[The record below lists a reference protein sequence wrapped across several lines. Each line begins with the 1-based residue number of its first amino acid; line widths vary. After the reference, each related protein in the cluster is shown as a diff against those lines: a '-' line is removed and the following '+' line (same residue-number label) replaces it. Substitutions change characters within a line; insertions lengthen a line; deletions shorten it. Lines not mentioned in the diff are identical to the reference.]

1 MSAKWQRESDR
12 YVRDKMNLLVTGAWS
27 DGKNCISELEAMG
40 HSVCFMQ
47 FEKDDLPCPYD
58 WVEGVICN
66 GLFLTHPIEKFP
78 NLRYIQL
85 TSAGFDRVD
94 MDYVKA
100 HGIEIHNA
108 RGVYSIP
115 MAEFALCGVL
125 QLYKQAAF
133 FRENQKQHLWEKH
146 RGLMELADKT
156 VLIVGCGS
164 VGNECAK
171 RFKAFDCKIIG
182 VDLYPREDSLY
193 SEILPLDKLNEAL
206 TQADIVVLTLPL
218 TEQTKHLMDEERFSL
233 MKDGAAL
240 VNIAR
245 GAIIDTNSLLNHID
259 RLTGAVLDVF
269 EEEPLS
275 TDSSLWNK
283 QNIILTPHN
292 SFVGEGNGERLRSII
307 FDNLR

>member
-1 MSAKWQRESDR
+1 
-12 YVRDKMNLLVTGAWS
+12 MNLLVTGAWS
-27 DGKNCISELEAMG
+27 DGKNCIAELETMG
-40 HSVCFMQ
+40 HTVTFMQ
-47 FEKDDLPCPYD
+47 FEKDALPCSYD
-58 WVEGVICN
+58 WAEGVICN
-66 GLFLTHPIEKFP
+66 GLFLTHPIEQFT

-94 MDYVKA
+94 MDHVKS

-146 RGLMELADKT
+146 RGLLELAGKK

-171 RFKAFDCKIIG
+171 RFKAFDCRVTG
-182 VDLYPREDSLY
+182 VDLIPREDSLY
-193 SEILPLDKLNEAL
+193 SEMLPLDKLDNAL
-206 TQADIVVLTLPL
+206 KQADIVVLTLPL
-218 TEQTKHLMDEERFSL
+218 TEQTNYLIDNSKLSL
-233 MKDGAAL
+233 MKDGATL

-245 GAIIDTNSLLNHID
+245 GAIVDTQALLNHID
-259 RLTGAVLDVF
+259 RFTGALLDVF
-269 EEEPLS
+269 EEEPLNENS
-275 TDSSLWNK
+275 PLWDK
-283 QNIILTPHN
+283 PNIILTPHN
-292 SFVGEGNGERLRSII
+292 SFVGEGNGERLKEII
-307 FDNLR
+307 TENLIY

>member
-1 MSAKWQRESDR
+1 
-12 YVRDKMNLLVTGAWS
+12 MNLLVTGAWS
-27 DGKNCISELEAMG
+27 DGKNCIAELEAMG
-40 HSVCFMQ
+40 HTVIFMQ
-47 FEKDDLPCPYD
+47 YEKDELPCSYE

-66 GLFLTHPIEKFP
+66 GLFLTHPIEKFT

-94 MDYVKA
+94 MDYVKS

-133 FRENQKQHLWEKH
+133 FREDQRKHLWEKH
-146 RGLMELADKT
+146 RGLLELAGKK
-156 VLIVGCGS
+156 VLVVGCGS

-171 RFKAFDCKIIG
+171 RFKAFDCKVTG
-182 VDLYPREDSLY
+182 VDLLPREDSLY
-193 SEILPLDKLNEAL
+193 IEMLPLDKLNNAL
-206 TQADIVVLTLPL
+206 KQADIVVLTLPL
-218 TEQTKHLMDEERFSL
+218 TEQTKYLIDNSKLSL
-233 MKDGAAL
+233 MKDGATL

-245 GAIIDTNSLLNHID
+245 GAIVNTDALLNHID
-259 RLTGAVLDVF
+259 RFTGVVLDVF
-269 EEEPLS
+269 EEEPLNENS
-275 TDSSLWNK
+275 PLWDK

-292 SFVGEGNGERLRSII
+292 SFVGEGNGERLKEII
-307 FDNLR
+307 VENLI

>member
-1 MSAKWQRESDR
+1 
-12 YVRDKMNLLVTGAWS
+12 MNLLVTGAWS
-27 DGKNCISELEAMG
+27 GGKDCIPELEKTG

-47 FEKDDLPCPYD
+47 FEKDNLPCDYS

-66 GLFLTHPIEKFP
+66 GLFLTHPIERFR

-108 RGVYSIP
+108 RGVYSSP

-125 QLYKQAAF
+125 QLYKQAGF

-146 RGLMELADKT
+146 RGLLELAGKT

-171 RFKAFDCKIIG
+171 RFKAFECEIIG
-182 VDLYPREDSLY
+182 VDLFPRKDSLY
-193 SEILPLDKLNEAL
+193 NEMLTLDQLNEAL
-206 TQADIVVLTLPL
+206 TQADIVILTLPL
-218 TEQTKHLMDEERFSL
+218 TEQTKHLMNEERFRL
-233 MKDGAAL
+233 MKDGATL

-245 GAIIDTNSLLNHID
+245 GAIVDTSALLNHID

-275 TDSSLWNK
+275 EDSPLWDK

-292 SFVGEGNGERLRSII
+292 SFVGEGNGERLRTVMFIS
-307 FDNLR
+307 LEM

>member
-1 MSAKWQRESDR
+1 
-12 YVRDKMNLLVTGAWS
+12 MNLLVTGAWS
-27 DGKNCISELEAMG
+27 DGKNCITELEAMG
-40 HSVCFMQ
+40 HTVVFMQ
-47 FEKDDLPCPYD
+47 YEKDELPCSYE
-58 WVEGVICN
+58 WVEGVVCN
-66 GLFLTHPIEKFP
+66 GLFLSHPIEKFT

-115 MAEFALCGVL
+115 MAEFALSGVL

-133 FRENQKQHLWEKH
+133 FRENQKRHLWEKH
-146 RGLMELADKT
+146 RGLLELAGKK

-171 RFKAFDCKIIG
+171 RFAAFGCEVTG

-193 SEILPLDKLNEAL
+193 SKILPLDKLDDML
-206 TQADIVVLTLPL
+206 ITADIVVLTLPL
-218 TEQTKHLMDEERFSL
+218 SEQTRHLMNDNKLSL
-233 MKDGAAL
+233 LKDGAVL

-245 GAIIDTNSLLNHID
+245 GAIVDTEALIKHID
-259 RLTGAVLDVF
+259 RLGGAVLDVF
-269 EEEPLS
+269 EEEPLIDNS
-275 TDSSLWNK
+275 PLWDKPNV
-283 QNIILTPHN
+283 ILTPHN
-292 SFVGEGNGERLRSII
+292 SFVGDNVNNRLK
-307 FDNLR
+307 NLILNNLWRVRYE

>member
-1 MSAKWQRESDR
+1 
-12 YVRDKMNLLVTGAWS
+12 MNLLVTGAWN
-27 DGKNCISELEAMG
+27 DGKNCISELETMG

-47 FEKDDLPCPYD
+47 FEKDDLPCPFD

-66 GLFLTHPIEKFP
+66 GLFLTHPIEKFT

-94 MDYVKA
+94 MDYVKS

-146 RGLMELADKT
+146 RGLLELSSKK
-156 VLIVGCGS
+156 VLIIGCGS

-171 RFKAFDCKIIG
+171 RFAVFGCEVIG
-182 VDLYPREDSLY
+182 VDLFPRDDSLY
-193 SEILPLDKLNEAL
+193 SEMLPLSQLNNAL
-206 TQADIVVLTLPL
+206 SAADVIILTLPL
-218 TEQTKHLMDEERFSL
+218 TEQTKHLMNEERFSL
-233 MKDGAAL
+233 LKSTAVL

-245 GAIIDTNSLLNHID
+245 GAIVDTEALLNHID
-259 RLTGAVLDVF
+259 NLGGAVLDVF
-269 EEEPLS
+269 EDEPLS
-275 TDSSLWNK
+275 EDSPLWDK

-292 SFVGEGNGERLRSII
+292 SFVGERNGDRLNKAIL
-307 FDNLR
+307 NGLRRVNCVS

>member
-1 MSAKWQRESDR
+1 
-12 YVRDKMNLLVTGAWS
+12 MNLLVTGAWS
-27 DGKNCISELEAMG
+27 DGKNCIAELETMG
-40 HSVCFMQ
+40 HTVIFMQ
-47 FEKDDLPCPYD
+47 YEKDELPCSYE

-66 GLFLTHPIEKFP
+66 GLFLTHPIEKFT

-94 MDYVKA
+94 LDYVKS

-133 FRENQKQHLWEKH
+133 FRENQRKHLWEKH
-146 RGLMELADKT
+146 RGLLELAGKK

-171 RFKAFDCKIIG
+171 RFKAFDCSMTG
-182 VDLYPREDSLY
+182 VDLFPREDSLY
-193 SEILPLDKLNEAL
+193 SEMLPLDKLDNAL
-206 TQADIVVLTLPL
+206 KQADIIVMTLPL
-218 TEQTKHLMDEERFSL
+218 TEQTKHLIDNSKLSL
-233 MKDGAAL
+233 MKDSATL

-245 GAIIDTNSLLNHID
+245 GAIVDTEALINHID
-259 RLTGAVLDVF
+259 HFTGAVLDVF
-269 EEEPLS
+269 EEEPLNKNS
-275 TDSSLWNK
+275 PLWEK
-283 QNIILTPHN
+283 PNIILTPHN
-292 SFVGEGNGERLRSII
+292 SFVGDRNVERLRKVV
-307 FDNLR
+307 FYNL

>member
-1 MSAKWQRESDR
+1 
-12 YVRDKMNLLVTGAWS
+12 MNLLVTGAWS

-47 FEKDDLPCPYD
+47 FEKDVLPCSYD

-66 GLFLTHPIEKFP
+66 GLFLSHPIERFK

-94 MDYVKA
+94 MDYVRA
-100 HGIEIHNA
+100 HEIEIHNA

-146 RGLMELADKT
+146 RGLMELVGKT
-156 VLIVGCGS
+156 VLNVGCGS

-182 VDLYPREDSLY
+182 VDLFPREECLY
-193 SEILPLDKLNEAL
+193 SEILPIKKLDEAL
-206 TQADIVVLTLPL
+206 TQADVVVLTLPL
-218 TEQTKHLMDEERFSL
+218 TEQTRHLMNEERFSL
-233 MKDGAAL
+233 LKDGATI

-245 GAIIDTNSLLNHID
+245 GAIVDTNALLNHID

-275 TDSSLWNK
+275 DISPLWDK

-292 SFVGEGNGERLRSII
+292 SFVGEGNGERLSASILS
-307 FDNLR
+307 NLQSWSV